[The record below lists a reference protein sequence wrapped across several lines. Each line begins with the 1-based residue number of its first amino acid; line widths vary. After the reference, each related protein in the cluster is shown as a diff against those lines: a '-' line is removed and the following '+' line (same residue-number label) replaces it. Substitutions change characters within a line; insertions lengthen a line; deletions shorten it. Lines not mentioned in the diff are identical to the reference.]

1 MRISEGRLR
10 RIIRSILAEGYAESG
25 ELGDSED
32 IPHSTDTHWG
42 SLDDALSMSD
52 EYTDLDSEYDTRNDK
67 KRYRPR
73 RKTNPDINW

>member
-32 IPHSTDTHWG
+32 IPHSTDTH
-42 SLDDALSMSD
+42 
-52 EYTDLDSEYDTRNDK
+52 
-67 KRYRPR
+67 
-73 RKTNPDINW
+73 

>member
-10 RIIRSILAEGYAESG
+10 RIIRNILAEGYAESG

-32 IPHSTDTHWG
+32 IPHSTDTHDG
-42 SLDDALSMSD
+42 SLDDVLSMSD
-52 EYTDLDSEYDTRNDK
+52 EYTDLDNEYNISNDK
-67 KRYRPR
+67 KSRSR

>member
-10 RIIRSILAEGYAESG
+10 RIIRNILAEGYAESG

-32 IPHSTDTHWG
+32 IPHSTDTHGG

>member
-1 MRISEGRLR
+1 MRITESKLR
-10 RIIRSILAEGYAESG
+10 RIIRNILAEGYAESG

-32 IPHSTDTHWG
+32 IPHGTDTHGG

>member
-1 MRISEGRLR
+1 MRITESKLR
-10 RIIRSILAEGYAESG
+10 RIIRNILAEGYAESG

-32 IPHSTDTHWG
+32 IPHSTDTHGG